1 MIKKNLLYFRD
12 INLDNSNYKELS
24 KFFTIKSIN
33 RLSDIKLIPNNEK
46 KNSFVFIVT
55 QNFSIQKKYLKI
67 FKN

>member
-46 KNSFVFIVT
+46 KKFFCIYCDPK
-55 QNFSIQKKYLKI
+55 FSTQKKYLKI

>member
-33 RLSDIKLIPNNEK
+33 RLSDIKFIPINEK
-46 KNSFVFIVT
+46 KKILL
-55 QNFSIQKKYLKI
+55 YLL
-67 FKN
+67 

>member
-55 QNFSIQKKYLKI
+55 QNFSIQK
-67 FKN
+67 NT